1 MKILELKIDGM
12 KCSMC
17 ESHVNDLIR
26 KINGVK
32 KVKSDH
38 LKGIST
44 VVIEDNTSID
54 DIKSILNNDGYR
66 VLSEEVF
73 EAKKTLFGY
82 KKA

>member
-17 ESHVNDLIR
+17 ESHVNDIIR

-44 VVIEDNTSID
+44 VVMEDNASID
-54 DIKSILNNDGYR
+54 EIKTALANDGYR
-66 VLSEEVF
+66 VLSSEIF